1 MTDQDK
7 INWFDKA
14 VKFQIEGLIFI
25 IMKSRK
31 TSGCFWAIEDMTS
44 GKVLNSNM
52 EWEIEPPKSQRNE
65 AFLIR
70 TRFDLETALT
80 MYEQYKMFAVQA

>member
-1 MTDQDK
+1 
-7 INWFDKA
+7 
-14 VKFQIEGLIFI
+14 
-25 IMKSRK
+25 MKSRK
-31 TSGCFWAIEDMTS
+31 SSRCSWAIEDITS

-52 EWEIEPPKSQRNE
+52 EWEFELPVSQRNE

-80 MYEQYKMFAVQA
+80 MYEQYKMFAVQS